1 MCYLGKEVAVACL
14 VLVWAAS
21 EMRGAELPPP
31 VSRGIAKYC
40 LDCHQG
46 PEAKGDLDLTTFP
59 FDLKKQQVRDRW
71 IMIHDR
77 VQRGE
82 MPPAPVK
89 LPEQH
94 RDRLVQA
101 LAKPLVVADRAAI
114 EVEGRGSLRRLNRLE
129 YEHNLRDLLQL
140 PHLDI
145 RDQLPLDPE
154 RHHCDKVAAAL
165 DLSRVQLGS
174 YLNAAE
180 RALREA
186 VVREA
191 RPAAEKIV
199 RVFGTQLGPRGVAGG
214 PECLFFLRNARGVDL
229 DHGQPRIENHPEI
242 EMGLFR
248 SPSWPYSVIP
258 AGVIA
263 PRAGE
268 YRVRFSAR
276 AVVQEKDFLVKRGT
290 RSVPVTFRA
299 RKPTDHDIAEE
310 VRLTGGIL
318 DVEPDGGIYE
328 TVVYLRAGQ
337 TIEYGLLGLPSPQID
352 AEGRTGYY
360 RYPPFPE
367 GGQPG
372 VAFKWVE
379 MSGPILSE
387 TWPPVSQQV
396 LFGELGIDELWR
408 DEEASVNAG
417 EERRQSVGVAE
428 SEKAAQAQRLLQRFI
443 RLAAR
448 EPVPA
453 EALPPFEEL
462 VAMELARGEPLGEA
476 LLTGYQAFLCSDL
489 FLYLREP
496 LAGDD
501 QFALANRL
509 SHFLTD
515 SRPDE
520 VLAAAARGQRL
531 RDPVTLRQ
539 QMDRLLAGDRLRDF
553 VKHFTDSWLG
563 LQDLHRDAPHVRLYP
578 EYRLDDYL
586 VDSMGRETRAF
597 FTAMLRDNLSVRV
610 LVDADFAFV
619 NDRLARHYALPPVEG
634 SAMRRVALPEE
645 SPYGG
650 LLTQA
655 SVLKLSADG
664 TNTSPVLRG
673 VWMMDRLLGQPPP
686 PPPPGIPAVEPDI
699 RGANTMRDL
708 IAQHTAA
715 ETCAR
720 CHEQFD
726 PLGLALENF
735 DVLGR
740 WRARYRGLEVGER
753 VVGIDRAG
761 HDFSYT
767 LASAVDGTGELADGR
782 NFEDV
787 HELKRLLRTD
797 TRTLARNL
805 LQQFTVYATGT
816 PVRFGD
822 RPEIKA
828 ILERC
833 APDGYRVGDLL
844 RELVLSRIF
853 TGSEPAKEGTAASLS
868 SAPQAKIKS
877 SRLVN
882 SNRSTEKGPL

>member
-1 MCYLGKEVAVACL
+1 MI
-14 VLVWAAS
+14 AA
-21 EMRGAELPPP
+21 
-31 VSRGIAKYC
+31 
-40 LDCHQG
+40 
-46 PEAKGDLDLTTFP
+46 T
-59 FDLKKQQVRDRW
+59 
-71 IMIHDR
+71 
-77 VQRGE
+77 
-82 MPPAPVK
+82 
-89 LPEQH
+89 
-94 RDRLVQA
+94 
-101 LAKPLVVADRAAI
+101 
-114 EVEGRGSLRRLNRLE
+114 
-129 YEHNLRDLLQL
+129 
-140 PHLDI
+140 
-145 RDQLPLDPE
+145 
-154 RHHCDKVAAAL
+154 
-165 DLSRVQLGS
+165 
-174 YLNAAE
+174 
-180 RALREA
+180 
-186 VVREA
+186 
-191 RPAAEKIV
+191 
-199 RVFGTQLGPRGVAGG
+199 
-214 PECLFFLRNARGVDL
+214 
-229 DHGQPRIENHPEI
+229 
-242 EMGLFR
+242 
-248 SPSWPYSVIP
+248 
-258 AGVIA
+258 
-263 PRAGE
+263 AGE

-276 AVVQEKDFLVKRGT
+276 AVVQEKDFVVKRGT
-290 RSVPVTFRA
+290 RSVPLTFRA

-318 DVEPDGGIYE
+318 DIEPEGGIYE
-328 TVVYLRAGQ
+328 TVVYLQAGQ

-367 GGQPG
+367 GGQPSI
-372 VAFKWVE
+372 ALKWLE
-379 MSGPILSE
+379 MSGPILPE
-387 TWPPVSQQV
+387 TWPPASQQV
-396 LFGELGIDELWR
+396 LFGELGVEELWPA
-408 DEEASVNAG
+408 EEATVEAG
-417 EERRQSVGVAE
+417 EERPKPAGAAGAE
-428 SEKAAQAQRLLQRFI
+428 KTAQAQRLLQRFI

-453 EALPPFEEL
+453 VALGPFQEL
-462 VAMELARGEPLGEA
+462 VATELARGEPLGEA

-509 SHFLTD
+509 SHFFTD

-520 VLAAAARGQRL
+520 ALVAAARAQRL

-539 QMDRLLAGDRLRDF
+539 QMERLLAGDHFQHF

-563 LQDLHRDAPHVRLYP
+563 LQELHRDAPHVRLYP

-586 VDSMGRETRAF
+586 VDSMGHETRAF
-597 FTAMLRDNLSVRV
+597 FTAMIRDNLSARV
-610 LVDADFAFV
+610 LVDADFTFV
-619 NDRLARHYALPPVEG
+619 NERLARHYALPPVE
-634 SAMRRVALPEE
+634 SSSLRRVALPEE

-655 SVLKLSADG
+655 SILKLSADG

-699 RGANTMRDL
+699 RGATTMREL

-715 ETCAR
+715 KTCAR

-726 PLGLALENF
+726 PLGLALEIF

-740 WRARYRGLEVGER
+740 WRIRYRGLEVGER
-753 VVGIDRAG
+753 VAGIDRAG

-767 LASAVDGTGELADGR
+767 LASAVDATGKLADGR
-782 NFEDV
+782 HFEDI
-787 HELKRLLRTD
+787 HGLKRLLWAD

-805 LQQFTVYATGT
+805 LHQFTVYATGT

-822 RPEIKA
+822 RPEIEA

-833 APDGYRVGDLL
+833 APDDYCVWDLL

-853 TGSEPAKEGTAASLS
+853 TASEPAKERTAASLPR
-868 SAPQAKIKS
+868 APETKIKS

-882 SNRSTEKGPL
+882 SNRSTEKGAP